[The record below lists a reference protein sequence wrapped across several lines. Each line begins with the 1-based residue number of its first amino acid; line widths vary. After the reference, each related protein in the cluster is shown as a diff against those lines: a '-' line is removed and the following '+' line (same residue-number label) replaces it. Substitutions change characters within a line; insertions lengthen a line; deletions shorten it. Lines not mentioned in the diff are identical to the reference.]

1 MISKRI
7 MPLSNLKILD
17 TTQVSNSLPS
27 RSGRIER
34 AITRDACGF
43 SCSIFRRPCLQKKLS
58 GEMEV
63 EERIC
68 PSQTG
73 QSTREILHEMKSTR
87 WPKIVYWFPALLIL
101 AGFFWWNRLPTV
113 FTFPEIQAMTLT
125 LYESR
130 FVNTEHKVQYR
141 LFEEEFGKVEQVFSI
156 ENTVSQRYSFPMTHV
171 LVITR
176 RNGKYFR
183 ESIVFHKDGRVI
195 QYYVQKLQ
203 ASLPPW

>member
-1 MISKRI
+1 
-7 MPLSNLKILD
+7 
-17 TTQVSNSLPS
+17 
-27 RSGRIER
+27 
-34 AITRDACGF
+34 
-43 SCSIFRRPCLQKKLS
+43 
-58 GEMEV
+58 
-63 EERIC
+63 
-68 PSQTG
+68 
-73 QSTREILHEMKSTR
+73 
-87 WPKIVYWFPALLIL
+87 
-101 AGFFWWNRLPTV
+101 
-113 FTFPEIQAMTLT
+113 MTLT